1 MMILSRNKGIS
12 NYYEVCDVEL
22 SGNYEEKML
31 IYNHMNYLPE
41 VEIRTLDNN
50 KSMYVKVDGFSP
62 LSNIYG
68 RCVPTMQD
76 VMGLVGDI
84 KNCIKEIRE
93 YLLNPAC
100 LVLNLKYILYDEQ
113 TRTHKFIYIPNTIR
127 GFKDQIKQ
135 MFEEIMRIFDH
146 KNRDG
151 VVFLY
156 EMYSR
161 FLVDNFSPDIF
172 CKVVEEFEGRFVEEK
187 DNVIEGDNSFF
198 SDSDYT
204 YAEDDF
210 KEQKSFYMLASAA
223 AVITSIV
230 LLIIFGPKSF
240 KFSAVIIAALIIYI
254 ITDYYHL
261 KSKERRPDIQ
271 IIEEGNEAEKTAVKH
286 YEKKVAPQYEKRV
299 AAQYDKRFDKQI
311 DEQFEI
317 HSEPAPDSWTDSTTV
332 LSNDEEEGVSKLIP
346 CDEGSK
352 DQIFLIEGETKIGR
366 QTSVCDYCI
375 NEPSISRVH
384 AIIEKIGNKLLI
396 RDAGSTNGTYINDTR
411 LEENRPVE
419 AVSGDMISFAGVRY
433 ECR

>member
-41 VEIRTLDNN
+41 AEIRTLDNN

-286 YEKKVAPQYEKRV
+286 YEKKVA
-299 AAQYDKRFDKQI
+299 AQYDKRFDKQI

>member
-41 VEIRTLDNN
+41 AEIRTLDNN

-187 DNVIEGDNSFF
+187 DNVIEEDNSFF

-286 YEKKVAPQYEKRV
+286 YEKKV